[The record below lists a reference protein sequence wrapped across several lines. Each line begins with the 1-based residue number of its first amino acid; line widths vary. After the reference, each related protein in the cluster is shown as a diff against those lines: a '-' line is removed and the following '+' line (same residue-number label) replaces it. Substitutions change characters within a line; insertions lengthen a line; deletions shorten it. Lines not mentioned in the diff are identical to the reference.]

1 MTFLAN
7 WEEIKKY
14 RKTTH
19 FGWKTKSIKH
29 LGKTKK
35 NSIVNIP
42 LSPTA
47 AAEFPSYS
55 SKVNLET
62 EEKIPR
68 SDVKE
73 IQR

>member
-1 MTFLAN
+1 MKG
-7 WEEIKKY
+7 KKHKIF
-14 RKTTH
+14 R
-19 FGWKTKSIKH
+19 
-29 LGKTKK
+29 KK

-68 SDVKE
+68 SDIKE
-73 IQR
+73 IQG

>member
-1 MTFLAN
+1 MYL
-7 WEEIKKY
+7 ECDIPGK
-14 RKTTH
+14 
-19 FGWKTKSIKH
+19 
-29 LGKTKK
+29 LGKNQKNIERQFTLDERQQHKIFRKK

-62 EEKIPR
+62 EEKIPT
-68 SDVKE
+68 
-73 IQR
+73 